1 MESDSPTHG
10 QKRLETLTTTSAA
23 HKLGAVSEWQYGCK
37 LGFMWK
43 PGNGAI
49 TRTSSAITNKEQYT
63 N

>member
-1 MESDSPTHG
+1 MLCYAYG
-10 QKRLETLTTTSAA
+10 QKPLETLTTTSAA
-23 HKLGAVSEWQYGCK
+23 HKLGAVSKWQYGCK

-49 TRTSSAITNKEQYT
+49 TQTSSAITKTRQYT